1 MVDAGPTETEEILE
15 GEVIGDGDGEEA
27 GGPGARVREHGTSN
41 GAEQVNNALSLVEL
55 GSRRSFLGGR
65 RAFCCRCC

>member
-27 GGPGARVREHGTSN
+27 SGPGARVREHGTSN
-41 GAEQVNNALSLVEL
+41 GAEQVNNAISLVEL
-55 GSRRSFLGGR
+55 GS
-65 RAFCCRCC
+65 